1 MKPAKFLF
9 LAAFILLL
17 SLPSCKQP
25 VDLPTGVEVLI
36 NGESIEGEKEITV
49 PRGSEVSLF
58 AKGLEG
64 LSAIDLVVRKLG
76 IAVYEG
82 NFQADA
88 DGIVDKSFELPDMDA
103 SATAVVNYTDA
114 NGGSHEDKFTIKLR

>member
-1 MKPAKFLF
+1 
-9 LAAFILLL
+9 
-17 SLPSCKQP
+17 
-25 VDLPTGVEVLI
+25 VEVLI

-58 AKGLEG
+58 ARGLEG
-64 LSAIDLVVRKLG
+64 LSEVDLVVRKVG

-88 DGIVDKSFELPDMDA
+88 EGIVDKSFELPDMDA
-103 SATAVVNYTDA
+103 SATALVNYTDWS
-114 NGGSHEDKFTIKLR
+114 GVGHEDKFTIKLR